1 MNEKT
6 IKRNWL
12 KKQIELGKIEI
23 KCELHL
29 TDDYRFDVSN
39 EFGKSDWMP
48 ARIRKPVFSMVTVN
62 GYEMERCTNDDW
74 KAGYMNLHEGDFE
87 GKPGYAYRKEDG
99 TITLKI
105 HSNLYYT
112 LREIN

>member
-1 MNEKT
+1 MTNT

-12 KKQIELGKIEI
+12 KKQVELGRMEI
-23 KCELHL
+23 KCDLHL

-39 EFGKSDWMP
+39 KFGQSEWMP
-48 ARIRKPVFSMVTVN
+48 ARICKPVFGMVKVN
-62 GYEMERCTNDDW
+62 GYEMERCIDDDW
-74 KAGYMNLHEGDFE
+74 QSGHMNLNDHDFE
-87 GKPGYAYRKEDG
+87 GKPGYATRNENG